1 MQTEKTKKILP
12 QMLTIEQTAKAF
24 NLPKN
29 FIRQAVL
36 DGRIVHVKAGKKHLI
51 NAQKV
56 EEWLNAGDTP
66 TTVPPSSQP
75 QQPNQATLK
84 TPQHPT
90 PQVQASDRE
99 VT

>member
-1 MQTEKTKKILP
+1 MQAPK
-12 QMLTIEQTAKAF
+12 MLTIAQTAKLF

-51 NAQKV
+51 NVQKV

-66 TTVPPSSQP
+66 PPQGSDCNGLSQ
-75 QQPNQATLK
+75 
-84 TPQHPT
+84 
-90 PQVQASDRE
+90 QASFHQP
-99 VT
+99 

>member
-1 MQTEKTKKILP
+1 MQTPK
-12 QMLTIEQTAKAF
+12 MLTIEQTAKAF

-56 EEWLNAGDTP
+56 EEWLNTGDSP
-66 TTVPPSSQP
+66 TTVPSSPQP
-75 QQPNQATLK
+75 PLQMQA
-84 TPQHPT
+84 PT
-90 PQVQASDRE
+90 GGTE
-99 VT
+99 

>member
-1 MQTEKTKKILP
+1 MQKPK
-12 QMLTIEQTAKAF
+12 MLTITQTAKEF

-56 EEWLNAGDTP
+56 EEWLNAGDSP
-66 TTVPPSSQP
+66 AQSAPLPQSLQSQ
-75 QQPNQATLK
+75 N
-84 TPQHPT
+84 
-90 PQVQASDRE
+90 QVQSPMGE
-99 VT
+99 IT

>member
-1 MQTEKTKKILP
+1 MQKPK
-12 QMLTIEQTAKAF
+12 MLTIAQTAKEF

-56 EEWLNAGDTP
+56 EEWLNAGD
-66 TTVPPSSQP
+66 
-75 QQPNQATLK
+75 NQASPSL
-84 TPQHPT
+84 
-90 PQVQASDRE
+90 QVASNGLGKVELHRKILN
-99 VT
+99 

>member
-1 MQTEKTKKILP
+1 MQTPK
-12 QMLTIEQTAKAF
+12 MLTIEQTAKVF

-56 EEWLNAGDTP
+56 EEWLNAGD
-66 TTVPPSSQP
+66 S
-75 QQPNQATLK
+75 
-84 TPQHPT
+84 PT
-90 PQVQASDRE
+90 PQQVQAPDGA